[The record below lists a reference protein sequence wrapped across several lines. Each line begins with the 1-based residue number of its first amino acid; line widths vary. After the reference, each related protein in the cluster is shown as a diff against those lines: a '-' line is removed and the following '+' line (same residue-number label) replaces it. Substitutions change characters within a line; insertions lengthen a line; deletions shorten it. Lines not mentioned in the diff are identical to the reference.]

1 MASDTD
7 RLLPKQF
14 GPLQG
19 VRILSTGT
27 LIAQPFAA
35 NIAAEMGAE
44 VIQIE
49 IPKTGDLVWRQ
60 LEFIMD
66 DADGGLPPPV
76 GSRPAATASMQPWTW
91 PPPRAKRYSWT

>member
-66 DADGGLPPPV
+66 DADGGSTSAGWV
-76 GSRPAATASMQPWTW
+76 QTR
-91 PPPRAKRYSWT
+91 RNNKRIFAEIGITP

>member
-44 VIQIE
+44 VI
-49 IPKTGDLVWRQ
+49 PSSYTHLT
-60 LEFIMD
+60 
-66 DADGGLPPPV
+66 LPTIFRLCF
-76 GSRPAATASMQPWTW
+76 SC
-91 PPPRAKRYSWT
+91 

>member
-1 MASDTD
+1 MASHTAP
-7 RLLPKQF
+7 LLPKQF

-19 VRILSTGT
+19 VRILSTGS

-49 IPKTGDLVWRQ
+49 PPKIR
-60 LEFIMD
+60 
-66 DADGGLPPPV
+66 DAV
-76 GSRPAATASMQPWTW
+76 GHLRD
-91 PPPRAKRYSWT
+91 